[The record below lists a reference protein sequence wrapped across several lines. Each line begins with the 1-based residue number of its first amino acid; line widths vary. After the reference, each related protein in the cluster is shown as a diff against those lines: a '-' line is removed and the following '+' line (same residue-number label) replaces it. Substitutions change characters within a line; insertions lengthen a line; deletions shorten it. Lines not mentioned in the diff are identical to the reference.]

1 MSRRQSTA
9 IGIRDASLARL
20 RGESSWKTA
29 KLVNDDGSWRQKLVK
44 PVPPHV
50 EATGQAVEVP
60 VPRHHVYR
68 LLRSADRDGWLGE
81 AIA

>member
-50 EATGQAVEVP
+50 ETTGQAVEMP
-60 VPRHHVYR
+60 VPRHQVYR